1 MPTDRGNIRM
11 QAAGK
16 PKGSVQP
23 RILLPTGPKMRW
35 LPTRE
40 KLATDPRF
48 ARLAGFL
55 FSRPWLWALNRR
67 AVARGVACGLL
78 VGVIPLPTQ
87 MVLAAAL
94 AGAAHGHVPAAIAAT
109 WLTNPITAL
118 PIWWVALQLGSLA
131 TGVPLTL
138 PDIDW
143 FSVSEVWSWM
153 KGLGQPL
160 AIGLCMAAVLLSAAG
175 YVVTMVLWRVV
186 ILRRL
191 RARRR
196 RFAANALARATAAA
210 AAAAAVTRLPA
221 VGP

>member
-1 MPTDRGNIRM
+1 MPQG
-11 QAAGK
+11 
-16 PKGSVQP
+16 PVQP
-23 RILLPTGPKMRW
+23 RILLPTGHKMRW

-87 MVLAAAL
+87 MVLAAVL

-143 FSVSEVWSWM
+143 FSVAAVWGWM
-153 KGLGQPL
+153 KELGQPL
-160 AIGLCMAAVLLSAAG
+160 AIGLCMAAALLSAAG
-175 YVVTMVLWRVV
+175 YATTMVLWRLV
-186 ILRRL
+186 IVRRYRGRHAGPAALRR
-191 RARRR
+191 RAVR
-196 RFAANALARATAAA
+196 AAGRPPSP
-210 AAAAAVTRLPA
+210 RS
-221 VGP
+221 

>member
-1 MPTDRGNIRM
+1 MP
-11 QAAGK
+11 Q
-16 PKGSVQP
+16 GSVRP
-23 RILLPTGPKMRW
+23 RIPLPTGHKMRW

-87 MVLAAAL
+87 MVLAAVL

-175 YVVTMVLWRVV
+175 YTVTMVLWRVV

-196 RFAANALARATAAA
+196 RFAALAIAR
-210 AAAAAVTRLPA
+210 AAAAVTRLPA
-221 VGP
+221 VRP